1 MRNDALAAA
10 LRATELT
17 AETLAKAAAVAPK
30 TVRRWLADDTV
41 VPHPETRAR
50 VEKLL
55 AVSAGSSGPS
65 APSTMPSP
73 NRNWSLSIPRGQRC
87 PLLSSDL

>member
-1 MRNDALAAA
+1 MRNDVLAAA

-17 AETLAKAAAVAPK
+17 AEALAKAAAVAPK

-50 VEKLL
+50 VGKLL
-55 AVSAGSSGPS
+55 AVSAGQLWPNGPVNDAQS
-65 APSTMPSP
+65 QTELVTLYPARPAVPP
-73 NRNWSLSIPRGQRC
+73 P
-87 PLLSSDL
+87 